1 MSTKQNYIN
10 KLQAQLDEWAA
21 EVDKL
26 KAKAE
31 GVTADLQIEYNKQL
45 EELKNKQQAA
55 NEKLADL
62 KKASEDTWTELKED
76 IDSKWNSLETTLKS
90 VTSKFE

>member
-1 MSTKQNYIN
+1 MSTKQNYVN

-21 EVDKL
+21 EKDKL

-31 GVTADLQIEYNKQL
+31 GATADLQIEYNKQL
-45 EELKNKQQAA
+45 KELQNKQKAA

-62 KKASEDTWTELKED
+62 KKASEESWEELKED
-76 IDSKWNSLETTLKS
+76 IDTAWSSLETTVKS
-90 VTSKFE
+90 LTSKFK

>member
-62 KKASEDTWTELKED
+62 KKASKDTWTELKED